1 MLGTPVYFINIDTLY
16 TSVQVKSYL
25 FRQLTK
31 TIKDAILSKL

>member
-1 MLGTPVYFINIDTLY
+1 MLGIPVYFIKIY
-16 TSVQVKSYL
+16 KSLLEQKYIVYL

>member
-1 MLGTPVYFINIDTLY
+1 MFGTPVYFINIDNSLLEQKY
-16 TSVQVKSYL
+16 IVYL